1 MKALLDRGLEALT
14 APTESGLGGAVLAG
28 AAALAS
34 LAVLGVV
41 VPKKGIW
48 VGVPVL
54 RPQLLKGM
62 PDPNQGPISPTGE
75 RPPWQR
81 LYTPVSAGEALDD
94 KVTDA
99 FRAWAKEH
107 GAPTPSGSLE
117 AWPPEERLVLADW
130 LLEQG
135 YEDDGLWLQL
145 ETQGLPHVVA
155 SPVVDTWETPA
166 QPSGSQPPDVNVLFT
181 RDQLDFLHDVGKE
194 CLRDSESRRA
204 RCHGPALQNLSL
216 GSDEQGLRAALDAL
230 IYARDSLTWDPPL
243 PPQACRYGDR
253 DLLDAEMLVREA
265 LDQWGVPRQEI
276 WFHGVE
282 NAPPLELKAAHF
294 DYGVDLAGQQIRGGH
309 PGMWPGA
316 EWHVVQHGDRRWSA
330 HVTPPQDPDDRT
342 TYCQFMAKEDE

>member
-41 VPKKGIW
+41 VPRKGIW

-94 KVTDA
+94 KVVDT

-107 GAPTPSGSLE
+107 GAPAPSGSLD
-117 AWPPEERLVLADW
+117 AWQPEERLVLADW

-145 ETQGLPHVVA
+145 EAQGLPHVVA

-166 QPSGSQPPDVNVLFT
+166 QANGSPPPGVNVSFT
-181 RDQLDFLHDVGKE
+181 RDQLDFLRDIGKE
-194 CLRDSESRRA
+194 CFAEPN
-204 RCHGPALQNLSL
+204 PALQNLYL
-216 GSDEQGLRAALDAL
+216 GSNEQDLYDAFNALTDAQAALDEAPDA
-230 IYARDSLTWDPPL
+230 Y
-243 PPQACRYGDR
+243 RYGDR
-253 DLLDAEMLVREA
+253 SLSDAKALISDA
-265 LDQWGVPRQEI
+265 LDQWGVARQEI

-294 DYGVDLAGQQIRGGH
+294 DYGIHMAGQQVREG
-309 PGMWPGA
+309 WPGRWPSA

-330 HVTPPQDPDDRT
+330 HVIPPQDPDGH
-342 TYCQFMAKEDE
+342 YCQFMAKEDE

>member
-62 PDPNQGPISPTGE
+62 PDPNQGPIDPTGE

-94 KVTDA
+94 KVVDA

-107 GAPTPSGSLE
+107 GAPAPSSSLD
-117 AWPPEERLVLADW
+117 AWQPEERLVLADW

-145 ETQGLPHVVA
+145 EAQGLPHVVA

-166 QPSGSQPPDVNVLFT
+166 QANGSPPPGVNVSFT
-181 RDQLDFLHDVGKE
+181 RDQLAFLRDIGKE
-194 CLRDSESRRA
+194 CFARSESD
-204 RCHGPALQNLSL
+204 HGPALQDLYL
-216 GSDEQGLRAALDAL
+216 GSNEQDLYAALDAL
-230 IYARDSLTWDPPL
+230 TYARDSLTWDPPTET
-243 PPQACRYGDR
+243 RYGDM
-253 DLLDAEMLVREA
+253 DLLDAEMLIREA
-265 LDQWGVPRQEI
+265 IDQWGAPRQEI
-276 WFHGVE
+276 WFHGLE
-282 NAPPLELKAAHF
+282 HAPPLELKAAHF
-294 DYGVDLAGQQIRGGH
+294 NYGVHLAGQRVRGRWWPH
-309 PGMWPGA
+309 RWPGA

-342 TYCQFMAKEDE
+342 NYCQFMAKEDDE